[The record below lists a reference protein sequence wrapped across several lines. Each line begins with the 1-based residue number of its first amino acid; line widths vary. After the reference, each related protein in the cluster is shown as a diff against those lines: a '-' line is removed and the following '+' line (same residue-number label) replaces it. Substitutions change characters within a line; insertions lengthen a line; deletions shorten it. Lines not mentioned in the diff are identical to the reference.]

1 MTKARKHRGFTLIE
15 LLVVIAIIAILIALL
30 LPAVQQAREAARRT
44 ECKNNLKQ
52 IGLAIHNY
60 ESSYTVFPPG
70 WIYNSAAPTLS
81 NQMAW
86 SVFILPNIEQNNIYN
101 ALNFLVPF
109 STGDTNL
116 MTVLPAFRCAS
127 DTGSATVGNI
137 ARSNYAGVIMYS
149 YVNPTSNITVTNV
162 TGSGTATHGGGMF
175 GANSKRK
182 HGDLRDG
189 TSNTI
194 IVGERMGTGT
204 INGQLRG
211 TEAVIAGLLSLGG
224 GNAEAAIVGSPTQPT
239 GTLAVINPNNN
250 NQSVNYGGFSS
261 RHTGGA
267 QFTLGDGSVR
277 MISENINGT
286 TFQALGTVAGGES
299 NGDF

>member
-60 ESSYTVFPPG
+60 ESSYTVFPAG
-70 WIYNSAAPTLS
+70 WITGTPTA
-81 NQMAW
+81 NGFAW
-86 SVFILPNIEQNNIYN
+86 STLILPYIEQNNIYN
-101 ALNFLVPF
+101 ALNFLQPY
-109 STGDTNL
+109 STGDTNIT
-116 MTVLPAFRCAS
+116 TVIPAFRCAS
-127 DTGSATVGNI
+127 DTGSATVGGA

-149 YVNPTSNITVTNV
+149 YLNPVNNQTVANV
-162 TGSGTATHGGGMF
+162 TSAAATHGGGMF
-175 GANSKRK
+175 GANSRRR

-194 IVGERMGTGT
+194 IVGERMATGT
-204 INGQLRG
+204 INNAVRG
-211 TEAVIAGLLSLGG
+211 TEAIIAGVLGV
-224 GNAEAAIVGSPTQPT
+224 NNSDLNVVGSPMDKAGSLVPV
-239 GTLAVINPNNN
+239 APNANN
-250 NQSVNYGGFSS
+250 ALNYGGFSS
-261 RHTGGA
+261 RHAGGA
-267 QFTLGDGSVR
+267 QFCLGDGSVR
-277 MISENINGT
+277 MISENINGAT
-286 TFQALGTVAGGES
+286 YQAIGTVAGGES